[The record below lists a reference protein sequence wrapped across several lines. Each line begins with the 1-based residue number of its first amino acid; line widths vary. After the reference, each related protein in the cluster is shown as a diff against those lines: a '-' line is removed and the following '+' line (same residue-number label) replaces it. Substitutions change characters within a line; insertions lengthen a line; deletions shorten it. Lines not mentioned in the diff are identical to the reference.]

1 MKNLQERFPFLSKHY
16 QLTKEIY
23 RNKTLIYLGQD
34 VVQLFLA
41 HTFYI
46 DTIADPEWNKMY
58 YEPKEYENLVS
69 YFYSPIFN
77 GFVMMENFYESKV
90 DVFKIFRIEDDKT
103 RDYINL
109 CLAMFEKDNNKK
121 NAEQPLPQESKAKP

>member
-1 MKNLQERFPFLSKHY
+1 
-16 QLTKEIY
+16 
-23 RNKTLIYLGQD
+23 
-34 VVQLFLA
+34 
-41 HTFYI
+41 
-46 DTIADPEWNKMY
+46 MY

-77 GFVMMENFYESKV
+77 GFLMMENFYESKV